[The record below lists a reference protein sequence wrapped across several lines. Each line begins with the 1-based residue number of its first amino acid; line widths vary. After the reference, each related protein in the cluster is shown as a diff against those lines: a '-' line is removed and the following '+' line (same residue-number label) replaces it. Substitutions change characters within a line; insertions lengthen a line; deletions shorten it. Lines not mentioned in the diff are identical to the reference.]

1 MKDYMKISALVALLM
16 VFAAMPLHAGDVVY
30 GKNSRLKKEKM
41 DVPYFQGKPEAS
53 VTAWNFMLKADN
65 MEFWKREDYIVKT
78 ILEGNVPAPMKQ
90 FRKIVFRTA
99 VVDSVEILRKPHTI
113 EMWVLPDYLTIG
125 TDESYV
131 RMPMGPLAAQ
141 RIADSL
147 HCILPTTYLVD
158 RIAEVAEGHLDI
170 FPFRP
175 LGNRNCQPIVFQDSH
190 NAIQALY
197 KAKGYRF
204 GQFIS
209 GLKKDVVLTCKIL
222 TQPGWESYE
231 AIYGW
236 HHPDGKPQQPLF
248 IRHGNFYVDY
258 SHGIRMIYRTVK
270 VDGKEMDAREI
281 LESPQLYRL
290 ISNEPMYLKK
300 ASYEGMPRYR

>member
-1 MKDYMKISALVALLM
+1 MKDYMKISALLAVILALA
-16 VFAAMPLHAGDVVY
+16 VVPLHAGDVVY

-78 ILEGNVPAPMKQ
+78 ILEGNVPAQMKQ

-99 VVDSVEILRKPHTI
+99 IVDSVDVLRKPHTI

-236 HHPDGKPQQPLF
+236 HHPDGKAQQPLF
-248 IRHGNFYVDY
+248 IKHGNFYVDY

-290 ISNEPMYLKK
+290 LSDEPMYLKK

>member
-1 MKDYMKISALVALLM
+1 MKDYMKISALLAVILA
-16 VFAAMPLHAGDVVY
+16 FAVVPMHAGDVVY

-53 VTAWNFMLKADN
+53 VTAWNFMLNADN

-99 VVDSVEILRKPHTI
+99 VVDSVDILRKPHTI

-158 RIAEVAEGHLDI
+158 RIAEVA
-170 FPFRP
+170 
-175 LGNRNCQPIVFQDSH
+175 
-190 NAIQALY
+190 
-197 KAKGYRF
+197 
-204 GQFIS
+204 
-209 GLKKDVVLTCKIL
+209 
-222 TQPGWESYE
+222 
-231 AIYGW
+231 
-236 HHPDGKPQQPLF
+236 
-248 IRHGNFYVDY
+248 
-258 SHGIRMIYRTVK
+258 
-270 VDGKEMDAREI
+270 
-281 LESPQLYRL
+281 
-290 ISNEPMYLKK
+290 
-300 ASYEGMPRYR
+300 